1 MDFLWIH
8 TLLLR
13 VAFCYSFYNRDIHS
27 NDTGLL
33 LVGGAKT
40 GISQSVEFWV
50 PDRARSGKNHLGL
63 ANTSN
68 ENPYQAHTSSENPYQ
83 ALSIHCPTVIRG
95 MWGHTT
101 NSLSYGQGG
110 TKCKVYD
117 LDLKIALPQ
126 SKLIVSALCIT

>member
-40 GISQSVEFWV
+40 GISQSVEFWI
-50 PDRARSGKNHLGL
+50 PDRARSRNNHLRL
-63 ANTSN
+63 ASTSS
-68 ENPYQAHTSSENPYQ
+68 ENPSRTSSENPYQ
-83 ALSIHCPTVIRG
+83 GLSIHCPTVIRG
-95 MWGHTT
+95 MWGQTT

-117 LDLKIALPQ
+117 LGLLCKLPYLNL
-126 SKLIVSALCIT
+126 S